1 MVKTLTP
8 KMVKNCSSSAATGQ
22 RRAKLA
28 QTLKGASRKVLKSPT
43 PRKSKR
49 DGRSY
54 AEAVRSG
61 PETGSMSALSKSGA
75 AWKFVKAPKD
85 KKM

>member
-1 MVKTLTP
+1 MGSFFSQKTFPLEAE
-8 KMVKNCSSSAATGQ
+8 AASETES
-22 RRAKLA
+22 
-28 QTLKGASRKVLKSPT
+28 LKGASTKVLKSPT
-43 PRKSKR
+43 TKKTTTKNGNKR

-54 AEAVRSG
+54 AEAVRAG

-85 KKM
+85 KQM